1 MSCEKISKSLV
12 SYLDG
17 RASGRERG
25 EVEAH
30 LKLCAECRER
40 AEEFRRLWSAMAEAP
55 AIEPS
60 FGFDARLR
68 QRIAA
73 EPRRKAWAWLAPSP
87 RLAASVALLVGL
99 AVFVSLRPNRTAA
112 PGNQAVN
119 SEEQFQMI
127 KDLGVLENYDV
138 LSNFDALSDL
148 PAAQQTSDQGEQPQ
162 QQKPATSPGT
172 GESWNNPAMGFSELH
187 ASRGL

>member
-1 MSCEKISKSLV
+1 MNCEKVSSSLV

-17 RASGRERG
+17 RANAEERG
-25 EVEAH
+25 TVEAH
-30 LKLCAECRER
+30 LQSCAACRER
-40 AEEFRRLWSAMAEAP
+40 ADEFRRLWNVMAEAP

-73 EPRRKAWAWLAPSP
+73 EGRPRIWSWLVPSP
-87 RLAASVALLVGL
+87 RLAAAVVVLVGL
-99 AVFVSLRPNRTAA
+99 SVFVSVKPNKPVTV
-112 PGNQAVN
+112 GNSATN
-119 SEEQFQMI
+119 SEEQFRMI

-148 PAAQQTSDQGEQPQ
+148 PGAQAAPAQPEQDD
-162 QQKPATSPGT
+162 PGS
-172 GESWNNPAMGFSELH
+172 GNG
-187 ASRGL
+187 AS

>member
-1 MSCEKISKSLV
+1 MSCEKIEKSLV

-17 RASGRERG
+17 RASERERAA
-25 EVEAH
+25 VEGH
-30 LKLCAECRER
+30 LKACAECRER
-40 AEEFRRLWSAMAEAP
+40 AEEFRRLWSAMAEVP
-55 AIEPS
+55 AAEPS

-68 QRIAA
+68 QRIAS
-73 EPRRKAWAWLAPSP
+73 EPRRKLWAWMVPSP

-99 AVFVSLRPNRTAA
+99 AVFVSLRPRHVQPVNT
-112 PGNQAVN
+112 QAS

-148 PAAQQTSDQGEQPQ
+148 PAAQSSEQQEEKQTD
-162 QQKPATSPGT
+162 PGT
-172 GESWNNPAMGFSELH
+172 GESWNRLATGVRASE
-187 ASRGL
+187 GI

>member
-1 MSCEKISKSLV
+1 MTMMNCEKISKSLV

-17 RASGRERG
+17 RASERERAA
-25 EVEAH
+25 VEEH
-30 LKLCAECRER
+30 LKACADCRER
-40 AEEFRRLWSAMAEAP
+40 AEEFRRLWAVMAEVP
-55 AIEPS
+55 AAEPS

-73 EPRRKAWAWLAPSP
+73 EPKRKLWAWMVPSP

-99 AVFVSLRPNRTAA
+99 AVFGSVRPRHPAQPVNS
-112 PGNQAVN
+112 QAS

-148 PAAQQTSDQGEQPQ
+148 PAAQSSDEPA
-162 QQKPATSPGT
+162 QQKTTDPGT
-172 GESWNNPAMGFSELH
+172 GESWNGAARGVLELN

>member
-1 MSCEKISKSLV
+1 MNTMSCEKISKNLV

-17 RASGRERG
+17 RASERERG

-30 LKLCAECRER
+30 LKACAECRER
-40 AEEFRRLWSAMAEAP
+40 VAEFRRLWEVMAEVP
-55 AIEPS
+55 AAEPS

-73 EPRRKAWAWLAPSP
+73 EPRPKAWAWLVPSP

-99 AVFVSLRPNRTAA
+99 AVFVSLRR
-112 PGNQAVN
+112 NQPVTPANSAVN

-127 KDLGVLENYDV
+127 NNLGVLENYDV

-148 PAAQQTSDQGEQPQ
+148 PAAQQTSGQPA
-162 QQKPATSPGT
+162 QQKPVAPGAGT
-172 GESWNNPAMGFSELH
+172 GESWNRQALQSPEFYA
-187 ASRGL
+187 GL